1 MENPIIH
8 EIVITQ
14 AADLSEE
21 VIGFGSDGA
30 MAKRVYDW
38 TTNAF
43 MRERYILIG
52 KVENLNFVEVVERG
66 GKTKCFIELRNRKP
80 TKAALSNDMVEIEAY
95 YRARYSG
102 RISVDYEPDFIRE
115 TEDNIRTE
123 WYRLGLY
130 DKRGYDYDGRSYRL
144 VDSEADDTEV
154 ENAMDA
160 RAAQREWEDIKRS
173 SK

>member
-1 MENPIIH
+1 MDNLIH

-14 AADLSEE
+14 AEDLSEE
-21 VIGFGSDGA
+21 IIGFGSDGA

-52 KVENLNFVEVVERG
+52 KVANLNFVEVVQRG
-66 GKTKCFIELRNRKP
+66 GSTQCFIELRSRP
-80 TKAALSNDMVEIEAY
+80 VFTKAALSNDTVEIEAF
-95 YRARYSG
+95 YRARYCG

-130 DKRGYDYDGRSYRL
+130 EKRGHDYDGRSYTL
-144 VDSEADDTEV
+144 ISSEADDFEV
-154 ENAMDA
+154 EDVMDT
-160 RAAQREWEDIKRS
+160 RAAQRDWEDVKRGQ
-173 SK
+173 K